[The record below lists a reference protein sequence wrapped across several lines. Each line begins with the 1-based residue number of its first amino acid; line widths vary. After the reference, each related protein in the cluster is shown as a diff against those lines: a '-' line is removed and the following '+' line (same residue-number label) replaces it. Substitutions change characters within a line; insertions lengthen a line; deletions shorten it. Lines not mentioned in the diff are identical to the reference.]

1 MDFNNQAQSMAKDV
15 AIIGGSAAGLLTAYL
30 LAQADHQVSV
40 FEAAPRINP
49 SPRTLIVTDHIRTVL
64 GTLLDGA
71 VVNAVNRFE
80 LFADGRAAA
89 VSLPRPDLIIERSA
103 LIHNLAEK
111 AEAAGARLLCN
122 HSFLEL
128 RPNSQRLD
136 FTLATNGHTVDTS
149 SQIVIGADG
158 AYSTVA
164 RSAGWGEG
172 PKLPLIQAVVDLPNG
187 MSPHT
192 TRVWFLP
199 EETPYFYW
207 LIPLSGTRGVL
218 GLIGKDQA
226 SARESLD
233 CFLEKRGFSP
243 IEFQSALIPHYTRWI
258 PNHRRF
264 GEGHVYLVGDAA
276 GHVKMSTVGGIVTG
290 FRGVLGVVERI
301 IKGGP
306 SRELRKLRIDLNRHV
321 LLRKVL
327 HNFTQA
333 DYVKLLDMLNPSTRK
348 SLGSFTRD
356 EVGKLLFHI
365 LISQP
370 TFILFAMRSFLL
382 GR

>member
-1 MDFNNQAQSMAKDV
+1 MDFNKQEQSMAKDV
-15 AIIGGSAAGLLTAYL
+15 AIIGGSAAGLFTAYL
-30 LAQADHQVSV
+30 LAQAGHRVSV

-64 GTLLDGA
+64 GRLLDGA
-71 VVNAVNRFE
+71 VVNAISRFE

-103 LIHNLAEK
+103 LIRILAER

-128 RPNSQRLD
+128 RPNNQGLD
-136 FTLATNGHTVDTS
+136 FTLATNGHTVETS
-149 SQIVIGADG
+149 SQFIIGADG
-158 AYSTVA
+158 AYSAVA

-172 PKLPLIQAVVDLPNG
+172 PKLPLIQAVVDLPKD

-199 EETPYFYW
+199 EETRYFYW
-207 LIPLSGTRGVL
+207 LIPFSRTRGVL
-218 GLIGKDQA
+218 GLIGEDRA

-258 PNHRRF
+258 PNHRKF
-264 GEGHVYLVGDAA
+264 GDGYVYLVGDAA

-290 FRGVLGVVERI
+290 FRGVLGVVEKI

-306 SRELRKLRIDLNRHV
+306 SRELRKLRGELNRHL

-333 DYVKLLDMLNPSTRK
+333 EYVMLLDMLNPSTRE

-365 LISQP
+365 LIRQP
-370 TFILFAMRSFLL
+370 SFMLLTMRSFLL
-382 GR
+382 GK

>member
-1 MDFNNQAQSMAKDV
+1 MTKDI
-15 AIIGGSAAGLLTAYL
+15 AIIGGSAAGFFTAYL
-30 LAQADHQVSV
+30 LARQGLQVRV
-40 FEAAPRINP
+40 FEASDRINP
-49 SPRTLIVTDHIRTVL
+49 SPRTLIVTDHVRTVL

-71 VVNAVNRFE
+71 VVNAINRFE

-89 VSLPRPDLIIERSA
+89 VSLPRPDLIIERST
-103 LIHNLAEK
+103 LIHNLAER

-122 HSFLEL
+122 HRLLEL
-128 RPNSQRLD
+128 RPNSQRLE
-136 FTLATNGHTVDTS
+136 FTLSANGHTVDTS

-164 RSAGWGEG
+164 RSAGWGER
-172 PKLPLIQAVVDLPNG
+172 PKLPLIQAVVDLPKD

-192 TRVWFLP
+192 ARVWFLP

-207 LIPLSGTRGVL
+207 LIPFSPTRGVL
-218 GLIGKDQA
+218 GLIGEDRA
-226 SARESLD
+226 RGRESLD
-233 CFLEKRGFSP
+233 WFLEKRGFSP

-258 PNHRRF
+258 RNHRKF
-264 GEGHVYLVGDAA
+264 GIGHVYLVGDAA

-290 FRGVLGVVERI
+290 FRGVLGVAEKI

-306 SRELRKLRIDLNRHV
+306 SRELMKLRGELNRHL

-333 DYVKLLDMLNPSTRK
+333 DYVALLDMLNSSTRK
-348 SLGSFTRD
+348 SLASFTRD
-356 EVGKLLFHI
+356 EVGKLLFRI
-365 LISQP
+365 IIRQP
-370 TFILFAMRSFLL
+370 SFILLAMRSFLL
-382 GR
+382 GK